1 MSARTIIASVGALA
15 ALGAA
20 AVGVGAVTDLTSKKA
35 AQDPVASAD
44 IRGGMTA
51 AAAISRSQVISRAL
65 TWNPHTAQRI
75 PYSQSATHNGYRTDC
90 SGYASMALGLGTP
103 GLNTVGL
110 ASSSTSSPIAM
121 SQLLTG
127 DLVIDATGDN
137 NTRHVVIFEK
147 WADSAHSSYWAFE
160 QRGSYGT
167 DHRVLTYGIGGGEF
181 HAYRPHVLGGGGTPP
196 PPPSGG
202 KHWVKTF
209 SAATGYAGANTASPQ
224 GVLNQGT
231 NYVYCKV
238 WGARVGTS
246 SQFNHWWLKTDL
258 DRTYA
263 GKNGRGAYVSA
274 YYLSRWGNDEA
285 KDVNGAVLPNC

>member
-1 MSARTIIASVGALA
+1 MSARTVIASVGAVA

-20 AVGVGAVTDLTSKKA
+20 AVGVGAVTKLTAKDA
-35 AQDPVASAD
+35 AQNPSATAD
-44 IRGGMTA
+44 IRGGMTTA
-51 AAAISRSQVISRAL
+51 AATSRSQVISRAL
-65 TWNPHTAQRI
+65 TWHPHTAQRI

-127 DLVIDATGDN
+127 DLVIDATGNN

-147 WADSAHSSYWAFE
+147 WANSAHSSYWAFE

-196 PPPSGG
+196 PPSGG
-202 KHWVKTF
+202 KHWVNTCA
-209 SAATGYAGANTASPQ
+209 AATGYARANTASPQ
-224 GVLNQGT
+224 GVLNKGT

-246 SQFNHWWLKTDL
+246 SQFNHWWMKTDL